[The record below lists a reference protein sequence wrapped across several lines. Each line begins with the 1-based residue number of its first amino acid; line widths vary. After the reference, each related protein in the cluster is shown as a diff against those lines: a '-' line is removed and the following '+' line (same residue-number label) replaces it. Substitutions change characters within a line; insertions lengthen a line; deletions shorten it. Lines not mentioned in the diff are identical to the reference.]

1 MNVHRTGVVVVG
13 AGIAGLMAALKLAPM
28 PVTVLCKRRLGS
40 GAATDWA
47 QGGIAAAM
55 GADDSPSLHAIDT
68 QRAGAGISDARIV
81 KILTSDAPAR
91 IEELLELGATFDRD
105 ESGELALGREAAHQR
120 RRIVKAGGDATGHEI
135 LNTLIAAVRES
146 PSITVVEN
154 VTADDIILDD
164 DRVAGVYAHGNDNDA
179 HAYLASAV
187 VLATGGIGRLY
198 RYTTNPV
205 EATGDGIAMAAR
217 CGALLSD
224 MEFVQFH
231 PTALAIGADPM
242 PLVTEAVRGEGAVLL
257 NDLGERFMLAIH
269 PDAELAPRDVVAR
282 AIFEQLQRGRL
293 VGLDASAAIGDAF
306 PREFPTVFGFCQ
318 AAGIDPRTAR
328 VPVAPAAHYYMGG
341 IAVDEWGRSSLEGL
355 WACGEASASGV
366 HGANR
371 LASNSL
377 LEALVYG
384 ARVAENIAATRQ
396 GGSQPHEVSLDY
408 ARVGSRSLSRA
419 QSRGRDDKGEVQAIS
434 DLRNLM
440 YANVGLVRN
449 EFGLREALSRIE
461 ALEAAFPRAG
471 NELRNLLVVGRL
483 IAEAALSRK
492 ESRGSHYRSDY
503 PSTDDALA
511 KRSFTRLV
519 GA

>member
-1 MNVHRTGVVVVG
+1 MNVTRAGVVIVG
-13 AGIAGLMAALKLAPM
+13 AGIAGLMAALKLAPV

-47 QGGIAAAM
+47 QGGIAAAL

-105 ESGELALGREAAHQR
+105 AKGELALGREAAHQR

-146 PSITVVEN
+146 PTITVVED
-154 VTADDIILDD
+154 VTADDIILCDG
-164 DRVAGVYAHGNDNDA
+164 RVAGVYAHANNGDA
-179 HAYLASAV
+179 HAYLANAV

-205 EATGDGIAMAAR
+205 EATGDGIAIAAR
-217 CGALLSD
+217 SGATLAD

-231 PTALAIGADPM
+231 PTALAIGAEPM
-242 PLVTEAVRGEGAVLL
+242 PLVSEAVRGEGAILL

-269 PDAELAPRDVVAR
+269 PDAELAPRDIVAR
-282 AIFEQLQRGRL
+282 AIFEQQQRGRL
-293 VGLDASAAIGDAF
+293 VGLDARSTIGEAF
-306 PREFPTVFGFCQ
+306 PSKFPTVFGFCRD
-318 AAGIDPRTAR
+318 AGIDPRTAR
-328 VPVAPAAHYYMGG
+328 IPVAPAAHYYMGG

-384 ARVAENIAATRQ
+384 SRVAENIAAMR
-396 GGSQPHEVSLDY
+396 HEQTKYVPLDP
-408 ARVGSRSLSRA
+408 ARAVRDGRD
-419 QSRGRDDKGEVQAIS
+419 GRDDKGEVQAIS

-461 ALEAAFPRAG
+461 DLERSFPRAA

-483 IAEAALSRK
+483 IAEAALARK

-503 PSTDDALA
+503 PATDDALA

-519 GA
+519 RA

>member
-1 MNVHRTGVVVVG
+1 
-13 AGIAGLMAALKLAPM
+13 MAALKLAPT
-28 PVTVLCKRRLGS
+28 PVTVLSKRRLGS

-68 QRAGAGISDARIV
+68 QLAGAGISDSRIV
-81 KILTSDAPAR
+81 TILTSDAPAR

-105 ESGELALGREAAHQR
+105 ASGELALGREAAHQR

-135 LNTLIAAVRES
+135 LKALIAAVRES
-146 PSITVVEN
+146 PSITIVED
-154 VTADDIILDD
+154 VTADDIILAD
-164 DRVAGVYAHGNDNDA
+164 DRVAGVYAHENAGDA
-179 HAYLASAV
+179 HAYLAPAV
-187 VLATGGIGRLY
+187 VIATGGIGRLY

-217 CGALLSD
+217 CGALLAD

-257 NDLGERFMLAIH
+257 NDLGERFMLAVH
-269 PDAELAPRDVVAR
+269 ADAELAPRDVVAR

-293 VGLDASAAIGDAF
+293 VGLDARVAIGDAF
-306 PREFPTVFGFCQ
+306 PQEFPTVFGFCQ

-328 VPVAPAAHYYMGG
+328 IPVAPAAHYYMGG

-384 ARVAENIAATRQ
+384 SRVAENIAATYREQ
-396 GGSQPHEVSLDY
+396 STDVSLDY
-408 ARVGSRSLSRA
+408 THDVRYA
-419 QSRGRDDKGEVQAIS
+419 RDDKGEVQATR

-461 ALEAAFPRAG
+461 ALEAAFPNAA

-483 IAEAALSRK
+483 IAQAALARK

-503 PSTDDALA
+503 PATVDALA

-519 GA
+519 DA

>member
-1 MNVHRTGVVVVG
+1 MNVHRTGAVVVG
-13 AGIAGLMAALKLAPM
+13 AGIAGLMAALKLAPI

-47 QGGIAAAM
+47 QGGIAAAL

-91 IEELLELGATFDRD
+91 IEELLEFGATFDRD
-105 ESGELALGREAAHQR
+105 ASGDLALGREAAHQR

-135 LNTLIAAVRES
+135 LKTLIAAVRES
-146 PSITVVEN
+146 PTITVVED
-154 VTADDIILDD
+154 VTADDVILHDG
-164 DRVAGVYAHGNDNDA
+164 RVAGVYAHASNGDA
-179 HAYLASAV
+179 HAYLANAV

-217 CGALLSD
+217 SGAMLAD

-242 PLVTEAVRGEGAVLL
+242 PLVSEAVRGEGAILL

-269 PDAELAPRDVVAR
+269 PDAELAPRDIVAR
-282 AIFEQLQRGRL
+282 AIFEQQQRGRL
-293 VGLDASAAIGDAF
+293 VGLDARAAIGEAF
-306 PREFPTVFGFCQ
+306 PTEFPTVFGFCRD
-318 AAGIDPRTAR
+318 AGIDPRTAR
-328 VPVAPAAHYYMGG
+328 MPVAPAAHYYMGG

-377 LEALVYG
+377 LEAMVYG
-384 ARVAENIAATRQ
+384 SRVAENIGEMR
-396 GGSQPHEVSLDY
+396 HEQTKYVPLDS
-408 ARVGSRSLSRA
+408 ARAVYHDW
-419 QSRGRDDKGEVQAIS
+419 DDKGQVQAIS
-434 DLRNLM
+434 DLRNVM

-461 ALEAAFPRAG
+461 ELEHSFPRAA

-483 IAEAALSRK
+483 IAEAALARK

-503 PSTDDALA
+503 PATDDALA

-519 GA
+519 RA

>member
-1 MNVHRTGVVVVG
+1 MNIHRTGVVVVG
-13 AGIAGLMAALKLAPM
+13 AGIAGLMAALKLAPT
-28 PVTVLCKRRLGS
+28 PVTVLSKRRLGS

-47 QGGIAAAM
+47 QGGIAAAI

-91 IEELLELGATFDRD
+91 IEELLELGATFDRNA
-105 ESGELALGREAAHQR
+105 SGELALGREAAHQR

-135 LNTLIAAVRES
+135 LKALIAAVRES
-146 PSITVVEN
+146 PSITVVED
-154 VTADDIILDD
+154 VTADDIILGGG
-164 DRVAGVYAHGNDNDA
+164 RVAGVFAHESAGDA
-179 HAYLASAV
+179 HAYLAPAV
-187 VLATGGIGRLY
+187 VIATGGIGRLY

-217 CGALLSD
+217 CGALLAD

-257 NDLGERFMLAIH
+257 NDLGERFMLAVH
-269 PDAELAPRDVVAR
+269 ADAELAPRDVVAR

-293 VGLDASAAIGDAF
+293 VGLDASAAIGNAF
-306 PREFPTVFGFCQ
+306 PQAFPTVFGFCQ

-328 VPVAPAAHYYMGG
+328 IPVAPAAHYYMGG

-384 ARVAENIAATRQ
+384 SRVAENIIAMYPEGNQPHDVAEGLEHTMCARPEDGQTVQATR
-396 GGSQPHEVSLDY
+396 
-408 ARVGSRSLSRA
+408 
-419 QSRGRDDKGEVQAIS
+419 

-461 ALEAAFPRAG
+461 ALEAAFPHAA

-483 IAEAALSRK
+483 IAEAALARK

-503 PSTDDALA
+503 PATVDALA

>member
-1 MNVHRTGVVVVG
+1 MQIHRTGAVVVG
-13 AGIAGLMAALKLAPM
+13 AGIAGLMAALKLAPL
-28 PVTVLCKRRLGS
+28 PVLVLSKRGLGT

-81 KILTSDAPAR
+81 RILTSDAPAR

-135 LNTLIAAVRES
+135 LKTLIAAVHET
-146 PSITVVEN
+146 PSITVVED
-154 VTADDIILDD
+154 VTADDII
-164 DRVAGVYAHGNDNDA
+164 VHEGKTAGIYAHPNNGGT
-179 HAYLASAV
+179 HAYLADAV
-187 VLATGGIGRLY
+187 VLATGGIGRLF

-217 CGALLSD
+217 AGATLSD

-242 PLVTEAVRGEGAVLL
+242 PLVTEAVRGEGAVLV
-257 NDLGERFMLAIH
+257 NDLGERFMLAVH
-269 PDAELAPRDVVAR
+269 TDAELAPRDIVAR

-293 VGLDASAAIGDAF
+293 VGLDARASIGDRF
-306 PREFPTVFGFCQ
+306 PAEFPTVFGFCQ
-318 AAGIDPRTAR
+318 SAGIDPRVAR
-328 VPVAPAAHYYMGG
+328 IPVAPAAHYFMGG
-341 IAVDEWGRSSLEGL
+341 IAVDEWGRSSLPGL
-355 WACGEASASGV
+355 WACGECSASGV

-384 ARVAENIAATRQ
+384 SRVAESIA
-396 GGSQPHEVSLDY
+396 SLP
-408 ARVGSRSLSRA
+408 RA
-419 QSRGRDDKGEVQAIS
+419 ELHDASFEAPLRGAPQDDEVQATS
-434 DLRNLM
+434 DLRNVM
-440 YANVGLVRN
+440 YANVGLVRT
-449 EFGLREALSRIE
+449 EFGLREALARIQE
-461 ALEAAFPRAG
+461 LEASFPAAA
-471 NELRNLLVVGRL
+471 NELRNLLVIGRL
-483 IAEAALSRK
+483 VAEAALARK

-503 PSTDDALA
+503 PASDESLA
-511 KRSFTRLV
+511 RRSFTHLS
-519 GA
+519 

>member
-1 MNVHRTGVVVVG
+1 MNVHRTGAVVVG
-13 AGIAGLMAALKLAPM
+13 AGIAGLMAALKLAPI

-47 QGGIAAAM
+47 QGGIAAAL

-91 IEELLELGATFDRD
+91 IEELLEFGATFDRD
-105 ESGELALGREAAHQR
+105 ASGELALGREAAHQR

-135 LNTLIAAVRES
+135 LKTLIAAVRES
-146 PSITVVEN
+146 PTITVVED
-154 VTADDIILDD
+154 VTADDVILHDG
-164 DRVAGVYAHGNDNDA
+164 RVAGVYAHASDGDA
-179 HAYLASAV
+179 HAYLANAV

-217 CGALLSD
+217 SGAMLAD

-242 PLVTEAVRGEGAVLL
+242 PLVSEAVRGEGAILL

-269 PDAELAPRDVVAR
+269 PDAELAPRDIVAR
-282 AIFEQLQRGRL
+282 AIFEQQQRGRL
-293 VGLDASAAIGDAF
+293 VGLDARASIGEAF
-306 PREFPTVFGFCQ
+306 PTEFPTVFGFCRD
-318 AAGIDPRTAR
+318 AGIDPRTAR
-328 VPVAPAAHYYMGG
+328 MPVAPAAHYYMGG

-377 LEALVYG
+377 LEAMVYG
-384 ARVAENIAATRQ
+384 SRVAENIGEMR
-396 GGSQPHEVSLDY
+396 HEQTKYVPLDS
-408 ARVGSRSLSRA
+408 ARAVYHDW
-419 QSRGRDDKGEVQAIS
+419 DDKGQVQAIS
-434 DLRNLM
+434 DLRNVM

-461 ALEAAFPRAG
+461 DLEHSFPRPA

-483 IAEAALSRK
+483 IAEAALARK

-503 PSTDDALA
+503 PATDDALA

-519 GA
+519 RA

>member
-1 MNVHRTGVVVVG
+1 MIVVRSGVVVVG
-13 AGIAGLMAALKLAPM
+13 AGIAGLMAARKLAPIR
-28 PVTVLCKRRLGS
+28 VTVLCKRRLGS

-47 QGGIAAAM
+47 QGGIAAAL

-91 IEELLELGATFDRD
+91 IEELLDLGATFDRD
-105 ESGELALGREAAHQR
+105 ASGELALGREAAHQR

-135 LNTLIAAVRES
+135 LKTLIAAVRES
-146 PSITVVEN
+146 PSITVVDN
-154 VTADDIILDD
+154 VTADDIILRDG
-164 DRVAGVYAHGNDNDA
+164 RVSGVYAHEHGGNA
-179 HAYLASAV
+179 YAYHANAV

-198 RYTTNPV
+198 RYTTNPI

-217 CGALLSD
+217 SGAMLAD

-293 VGLDASAAIGDAF
+293 VGLDARTAIGDAF
-306 PREFPTVFGFCQ
+306 PTEFPTVFGFCRD
-318 AAGIDPRTAR
+318 AGIDPRTAR
-328 VPVAPAAHYYMGG
+328 IPVAPAAHYYMGG

-384 ARVAENIAATRQ
+384 SRVSENIATTHPERA
-396 GGSQPHEVSLDY
+396 QPHDVPFEAPL
-408 ARVGSRSLSRA
+408 RA
-419 QSRGRDDKGEVQAIS
+419 APQGDGNESQAIS
-434 DLRNLM
+434 DLRNVM

-461 ALEAAFPRAG
+461 ELEHSFPHAG

-483 IAEAALSRK
+483 IAEAALARK

-503 PSTDDALA
+503 SATDDALA

-519 GA
+519 RA

>member
-1 MNVHRTGVVVVG
+1 MNVHRTGAVVVG
-13 AGIAGLMAALKLAPM
+13 AGIAGLMAALKLAPI

-47 QGGIAAAM
+47 QGGIAAAL

-91 IEELLELGATFDRD
+91 IEELLEFGATFDRD
-105 ESGELALGREAAHQR
+105 ASGELALGREAAHQR

-135 LNTLIAAVRES
+135 LKTLIAAVRES
-146 PSITVVEN
+146 PTITVVEDA
-154 VTADDIILDD
+154 TADDIILYDG
-164 DRVAGVYAHGNDNDA
+164 RVAGVYAHASNGDA

-217 CGALLSD
+217 SGAMLAD

-242 PLVTEAVRGEGAVLL
+242 PLVSEAVRGEGAILL

-269 PDAELAPRDVVAR
+269 ADAELAPRDIVAR
-282 AIFEQLQRGRL
+282 AIFEQQQRGRL
-293 VGLDASAAIGDAF
+293 VGLDARAAIGESF
-306 PREFPTVFGFCQ
+306 PTEFPTVFGFCQ

-328 VPVAPAAHYYMGG
+328 IPVAPAAHYFMGG
-341 IAVDEWGRSSLEGL
+341 IAVDEWGRSSLDGL
-355 WACGEASASGV
+355 WACGEVSASGV

-384 ARVAENIAATRQ
+384 SRVAQNIAVTNHNREL
-396 GGSQPHEVSLDY
+396 PHDVALGLEHRKCD
-408 ARVGSRSLSRA
+408 RPEDG
-419 QSRGRDDKGEVQAIS
+419 QTVQAIS

-461 ALEAAFPRAG
+461 DLEHGFPHAT
-471 NELRNLLVVGRL
+471 NDLRNLLVVGRL
-483 IAEAALSRK
+483 IAEAALARK

-503 PSTDDALA
+503 PAPDDALA

-519 GA
+519 RA

>member
-1 MNVHRTGVVVVG
+1 MNGARTGAVVVG

-28 PVTVLCKRRLGS
+28 PVTVLSKRRLGS

-47 QGGIAAAM
+47 QGGIAAAL
-55 GADDSPSLHAIDT
+55 GADDSPSLHALDT

-81 KILTSDAPAR
+81 NILTVDAPAR

-105 ESGELALGREAAHQR
+105 ASGELALGREAAHQR

-135 LNTLIAAVRES
+135 LKTLIAAVRDA
-146 PSITVVEN
+146 PSITVVED
-154 VTADDIILDD
+154 VTADDVILRDS
-164 DRVAGVYAHGNDNDA
+164 RVAGVYAHTNSGDA
-179 HAYLASAV
+179 LAYLADAV

-217 CGALLSD
+217 AGALLAD

-242 PLVTEAVRGEGAVLL
+242 PLVSEAVRGEGAILL

-269 PDAELAPRDVVAR
+269 PDAELAPRDIVAR
-282 AIFEQLQRGRL
+282 AIFGQQQRGRL
-293 VGLDASAAIGDAF
+293 VGLDARAAIGEGF
-306 PREFPTVFGFCQ
+306 PSEFPTVFGFCQ

-328 VPVAPAAHYYMGG
+328 IPVAPAAHYFMGG

-377 LEALVYG
+377 LEAMVYG
-384 ARVAENIAATRQ
+384 SRVAENVMATRSGRTGPD
-396 GGSQPHEVSLDY
+396 GGSAT
-408 ARVGSRSLSRA
+408 ARA
-419 QSRGRDDKGEVQAIS
+419 AHARDDKGENQAMS
-434 DLRNLM
+434 DLRNVM
-440 YANVGLVRN
+440 YANVGLIRN

-461 ALEAAFPRAG
+461 DLEAAFPHAG

-483 IAEAALSRK
+483 IAQAALARK

-503 PSTDDALA
+503 PATDDALA
-511 KRSFTRLV
+511 KRSFTHL
-519 GA
+519 A